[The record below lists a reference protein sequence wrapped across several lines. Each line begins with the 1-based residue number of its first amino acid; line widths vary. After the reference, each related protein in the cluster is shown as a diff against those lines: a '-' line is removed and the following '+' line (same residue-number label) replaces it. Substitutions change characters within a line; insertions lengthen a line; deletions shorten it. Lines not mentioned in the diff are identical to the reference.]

1 MKKTKLRPGLTG
13 LSPEL
18 QQAAAKAIAQAKETT
33 NENSN
38 PKALQGST

>member
-1 MKKTKLRPGLTG
+1 MRKTKLKPGLAG

-18 QQAAAKAIAQAKETT
+18 QQAAAKAIAQAKKET